1 MDGNGVED
9 DFDNIDEEAFEEML
23 ENVLQQIGMLVSL
36 TGYGHVI
43 DGQLTGLPAT
53 EFDTVH

>member
-1 MDGNGVED
+1 MDGNGIED

-36 TGYGHVI
+36 SGYGHVI
-43 DGQLTGLPAT
+43 DGQLTDLPAT

>member
-1 MDGNGVED
+1 MDGNGIED

-43 DGQLTGLPAT
+43 DGQLTDLPAT